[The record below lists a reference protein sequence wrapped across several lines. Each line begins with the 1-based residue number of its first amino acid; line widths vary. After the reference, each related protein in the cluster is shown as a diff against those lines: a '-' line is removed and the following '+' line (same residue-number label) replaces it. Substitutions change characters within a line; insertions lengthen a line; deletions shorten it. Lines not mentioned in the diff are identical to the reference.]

1 MKVLASL
8 GLAAACLMASPAL
21 AGPAGTGLTFTE
33 EVAKKAL
40 QKRAAGVQA
49 PSNHLAPKAG
59 EPSKP
64 EAAAKQDG
72 ATADARRAS

>member
-21 AGPAGTGLTFTE
+21 AGPVGTGLTFTQ

-40 QKRAAGVQA
+40 QKRGTDAAA
-49 PSNHLAPKAG
+49 SPSQSVPKVD
-59 EPSKP
+59 EPSRP
-64 EAAAKQDG
+64 EGAAKQEGVASD
-72 ATADARRAS
+72 TRRAS